1 MFKPKVLT
9 MEREGKRGRGR
20 PPKAAS
26 DGVMTLAEC
35 AALLKQQGAAV
46 AIMAVQDLQA
56 YWLRIM
62 MDDKS
67 SNKDKLTA
75 SKLYAESIGAFDK
88 QEDSSKRPAVYVWG
102 ANTEDAAE
110 AEIVNDSLDNDAKTQ
125 T

>member
-1 MFKPKVLT
+1 MFKISSLT
-9 MEREGKRGRGR
+9 MERDGKRGRGR
-20 PPKAAS
+20 PPKAATS
-26 DGVMTLAEC
+26 EVMTLAEC

-62 MDDKS
+62 TDSKA

-110 AEIVNDSLDNDAKTQ
+110 AEIVNDSLDNDVKTQ

>member
-9 MEREGKRGRGR
+9 MERESKRGRGR
-20 PPKAAS
+20 PPRTANG
-26 DGVMTLAEC
+26 GVMSLAEA

-62 MDDKS
+62 MDDKT

-88 QEDSSKRPAVYVWG
+88 HEDSGRRPAVYVWG
-102 ANTEDAAE
+102 ADSEVAAD
-110 AEIVNDSLDNDAKTQ
+110 AEIINDSLDNDDKKQ

>member
-1 MFKPKVLT
+1 MFKLSSLT
-9 MEREGKRGRGR
+9 MERDGKRGRGR

-26 DGVMTLAEC
+26 NEVMTLAEC

-62 MDDKS
+62 MDDKT

-75 SKLYAESIGAFDK
+75 SKLYAESIGAFD
-88 QEDSSKRPAVYVWG
+88 QREDSNKRPAVYVWG
-102 ANTEDAAE
+102 ANNEETAE
-110 AEIVNDSLDNDAKTQ
+110 AEIVNDSSDNDDKEQ